1 MALGFSLRL
10 SCRPVRCG
18 GIAGS
23 VKIWAGIPLFALSS
37 CIKIAELEVEEIT
50 FGLLL
55 ADASHEVP
63 AGFRLLFP

>member
-1 MALGFSLRL
+1 M
-10 SCRPVRCG
+10 
-18 GIAGS
+18 
-23 VKIWAGIPLFALSS
+23 FALSS
-37 CIKIAELEVEEIT
+37 CIEVAELEVEEIA